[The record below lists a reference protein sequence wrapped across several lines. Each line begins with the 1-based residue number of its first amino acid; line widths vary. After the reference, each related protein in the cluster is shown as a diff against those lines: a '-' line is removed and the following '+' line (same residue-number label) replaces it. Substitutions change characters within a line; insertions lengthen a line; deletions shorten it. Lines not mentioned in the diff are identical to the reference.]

1 VTVEAFDA
9 YVCTQA
15 DDSPFIATTRVR
27 FAQTHDIFQL
37 QVWQHAGIISRGGI
51 IAAQEVSMFYNLD
64 LPTIIS
70 RVVVLL
76 TAFSFHEFA
85 HAWTAVRFGDD
96 TPRIAGRLTLNPLAH
111 LDPLGSIMLIA
122 AGFGWA
128 KPVQV
133 NPYVLQ
139 RRSAAAMMWVSLAGP
154 ASNLLLAVIA
164 SIPFQIGIVSAYSAN
179 FSPGTVIP
187 TLDKLL
193 YEFVLINLLLCLFN
207 LIPIAPLDG
216 EKIFTYFLPANIA
229 GVFDTIR
236 PYGPMILLA
245 LVFLGPLLGINLL
258 GMIIGPPL
266 QALMS
271 ILVG

>member
-1 VTVEAFDA
+1 
-9 YVCTQA
+9 
-15 DDSPFIATTRVR
+15 
-27 FAQTHDIFQL
+27 
-37 QVWQHAGIISRGGI
+37 
-51 IAAQEVSMFYNLD
+51 MFYNLD

-85 HAWTAVRFGDD
+85 HAWVAVRFGDE
-96 TPRIAGRLTLNPLAH
+96 TPRVTGRLTLNPLAH
-111 LDPLGSIMLIA
+111 LDPLGSLMLIA

-133 NPYVLQ
+133 NPYALQ
-139 RRSAAAMMWVSLAGP
+139 RRSPAAMMWVSLAGP

-164 SIPFQIGIVSAYSAN
+164 SIPFQLGLVSAYEAQ
-179 FSPGTVIP
+179 FSSGSIVPS
-187 TLDKLL
+187 LDKLL
-193 YEFVLINLLLCLFN
+193 YEFVFINLLLFLFN

-216 EKIFTYFLPANIA
+216 EKIFTYFLPANMA
-229 GVFDTIR
+229 RVFDTIR
-236 PYGPMILLA
+236 PYGPMILMVLI
-245 LVFLGPLLGINLL
+245 FLGPLLGINIL

-266 QALMS
+266 QTMMR

>member
-1 VTVEAFDA
+1 
-9 YVCTQA
+9 
-15 DDSPFIATTRVR
+15 
-27 FAQTHDIFQL
+27 
-37 QVWQHAGIISRGGI
+37 
-51 IAAQEVSMFYNLD
+51 MFNNLD

-85 HAWTAVRFGDD
+85 HAWVAVRFGDE
-96 TPRIAGRLTLNPLAH
+96 TPRVTGRLTLNPLAH
-111 LDPLGSIMLIA
+111 LDPLGSLMLIV

-133 NPYVLQ
+133 NPYALQ
-139 RRSAAAMMWVSLAGP
+139 RRSPAAMMWVSLAGP

-164 SIPFQIGIVSAYSAN
+164 SIPFQLGLVSAYEAQ
-179 FSPGTVIP
+179 FSSGSIVPS
-187 TLDKLL
+187 LEKLL
-193 YEFVLINLLLCLFN
+193 YEFVFINLLLFLFN

-216 EKIFTYFLPANIA
+216 EKIFTYFLPANMA
-229 GVFDTIR
+229 RVFDTIR
-236 PYGPMILLA
+236 PYGPMILMVLI
-245 LVFLGPLLGINLL
+245 FLGPLLGINIL

-266 QALMS
+266 QAMMR

>member
-1 VTVEAFDA
+1 
-9 YVCTQA
+9 
-15 DDSPFIATTRVR
+15 
-27 FAQTHDIFQL
+27 
-37 QVWQHAGIISRGGI
+37 
-51 IAAQEVSMFYNLD
+51 MFYNLD

-76 TAFSFHEFA
+76 TAFAFHEFA
-85 HAWTAVRFGDD
+85 HAWAAVRFGDE

-111 LDPLGSIMLIA
+111 LDPLGSLMLIA

-133 NPYVLQ
+133 NSYVLQ
-139 RRSAAAMMWVSLAGP
+139 RRSPAAMMWVALAGP

-164 SIPFQIGIVSAYSAN
+164 SIPFQLGLVSAYAAT
-179 FSPGTVIP
+179 FSPGTIVP
-187 TLDKLL
+187 SLDKLL
-193 YEFVLINLLLCLFN
+193 YEFVFINLLLCLFN

-216 EKIFTYFLPANIA
+216 EKIFTYFLPANMA
-229 GVFDTIR
+229 HVFDTIR
-236 PYGPMILLA
+236 PYGPMILMA
-245 LVFLGPLLGINLL
+245 LIFLPRLLGINVL

-266 QALMS
+266 QALMN

>member
-1 VTVEAFDA
+1 
-9 YVCTQA
+9 
-15 DDSPFIATTRVR
+15 
-27 FAQTHDIFQL
+27 
-37 QVWQHAGIISRGGI
+37 
-51 IAAQEVSMFYNLD
+51 MFNNLD

-85 HAWTAVRFGDD
+85 HAWVAVRFGDE
-96 TPRIAGRLTLNPLAH
+96 TPRITGRLTLNPLAH
-111 LDPLGSIMLIA
+111 LDPMGSLMLIV

-133 NPYVLQ
+133 NPYALQ

-164 SIPFQIGIVSAYSAN
+164 SIPFQLGLVSAYKAQ
-179 FSPGTVIP
+179 FSSGGIVPS
-187 TLDKLL
+187 LDKLL
-193 YEFVLINLLLCLFN
+193 YEFVFINLLLFLFN

-216 EKIFTYFLPANIA
+216 EKIFTYFLPANMA
-229 GVFDTIR
+229 RVFDTIR
-236 PYGPMILLA
+236 PYGPMILMA
-245 LVFLGPLLGINLL
+245 LIFLPRLLGINIL

-266 QALMS
+266 QAMMS
-271 ILVG
+271 FLVG

>member
-1 VTVEAFDA
+1 
-9 YVCTQA
+9 
-15 DDSPFIATTRVR
+15 
-27 FAQTHDIFQL
+27 
-37 QVWQHAGIISRGGI
+37 
-51 IAAQEVSMFYNLD
+51 MFNNLD

-85 HAWTAVRFGDD
+85 HAWVAVRFGDE
-96 TPRIAGRLTLNPLAH
+96 TPRVTGRLTLNPLAH
-111 LDPLGSIMLIA
+111 LDPLGSLMLIV

-133 NPYVLQ
+133 NPYALQ
-139 RRSAAAMMWVSLAGP
+139 RRSPAAMMWVSLAGP

-164 SIPFQIGIVSAYSAN
+164 SIPFQLGLVSAYEAQ
-179 FSPGTVIP
+179 FSSGSIVPS
-187 TLDKLL
+187 LEKLL
-193 YEFVLINLLLCLFN
+193 YEFVFINLLLFLFN

-216 EKIFTYFLPANIA
+216 EKIFTYFLPANMA
-229 GVFDTIR
+229 RVFDTIR
-236 PYGPMILLA
+236 PYGPMILMVLI
-245 LVFLGPLLGINLL
+245 VLGPLLGINIL

-266 QALMS
+266 QAMMR